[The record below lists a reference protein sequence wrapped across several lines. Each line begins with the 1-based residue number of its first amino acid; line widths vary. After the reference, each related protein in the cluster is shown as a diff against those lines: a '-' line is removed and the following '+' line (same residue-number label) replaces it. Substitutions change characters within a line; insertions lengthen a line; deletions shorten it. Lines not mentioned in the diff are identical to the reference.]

1 MKRGRFSELLTSWL
15 MINFMLFVKH
25 HLREL
30 WRQSNVKHKKC
41 LRIVASDSQY
51 PVLIENGV
59 SRKISWES
67 GTRSSPFVVMILYIK
82 RVHMQK
88 FYERLERL
96 RNLERFSLDSKY
108 WMPLQTCPW
117 VCRVPGIQEHHEKWS
132 WFLCHRW
139 RGSVGRCW
147 LLRSAE
153 HVQRNE
159 SNNRFGL
166 LEVRS
171 ALSGAARIQSTNW
184 HTFLPKCPIMCV

>member
-41 LRIVASDSQY
+41 LRIVASNSQY

-59 SRKISWES
+59 SRKISWET

-88 FYERLERL
+88 SYERLERL
-96 RNLERFSLDSKY
+96 WNLERFSLDSEH
-108 WMPLQTCPW
+108 WMPLQTRS
-117 VCRVPGIQEHHEKWS
+117 RVYRIPAMEKRYEKWR
-132 WFLCHRW
+132 WFVFHWW
-139 RGSVGRCW
+139 RGGVGWCR
-147 LLRSAE
+147 LLRSPVY
-153 HVQRNE
+153 VQRNE
-159 SNNRFGL
+159 SNHGFTSLVN
-166 LEVRS
+166 
-171 ALSGAARIQSTNW
+171 
-184 HTFLPKCPIMCV
+184 CP